1 MKLFCIFG
9 LLFLCHVTLN
19 MRLSVIV
26 LFVLVSVIFIS
37 WVHADIEAN
46 GGMEMKE
53 ERVWT
58 GVSIY

>member
-1 MKLFCIFG
+1 MLGPI
-9 LLFLCHVTLN
+9 LCYPRLHRY